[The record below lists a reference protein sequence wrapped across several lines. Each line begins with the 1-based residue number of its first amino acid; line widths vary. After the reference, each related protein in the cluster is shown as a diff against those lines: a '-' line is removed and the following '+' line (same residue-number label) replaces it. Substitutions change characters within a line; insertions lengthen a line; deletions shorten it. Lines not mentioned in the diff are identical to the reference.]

1 MIEGRGY
8 LLWDGEC
15 RFCRHAVKLAF
26 RIDRKAKFAIRPHQ
40 DFSDEELATVG
51 LTHERCYE
59 ALQCVLPSGEV
70 KSGAFAV
77 NAFLRRF
84 RFTAPL
90 GFLAEALPLV
100 LVAEIVAYK
109 LVARNRHWLADRLG
123 MR

>member
-1 MIEGRGY
+1 VIEGRGY

-26 RIDRKAKFAIRPHQ
+26 RIDRKATFAIRPHQ
-40 DFSDEELATVG
+40 DFTDAELATVG
-51 LTHERCYE
+51 LTRERCYG
-59 ALQCVLPSGEV
+59 ALQCVLPSSEV
-70 KSGAFAV
+70 KSGAFAI

-84 RFTAPL
+84 PSTAPF

-100 LVAEIVAYK
+100 LVAEIVAYT
-109 LVARNRHWLADRLG
+109 LIARNRHRLADLFG